1 MAKTHKLHLYLNTR
15 YVGELIQSTAGAMS
29 FKYSKQW
36 IESFP
41 DYGISLSL
49 PVQETEYKGDEVF
62 SYFDNLLPD
71 NSEVRKIVAEKTQ
84 AKSSRTFDLLA
95 SVGRDCVGGLRFLSE
110 KIEIIELENIEG
122 EEVSDIK
129 IAELLGKLKS
139 FPLGME
145 NKEFR
150 LSIAG
155 AQEKTALLKY
165 KNKWH
170 IPLGTTP
177 TTHIFKPPMGQLQ
190 NGIDLKTSVE
200 NEWLCLKLCEFFG
213 LDVAIAEIETFEN
226 KKCLSV
232 ERFDRIWI
240 EDKKLARIAQED
252 LCQVLKYP
260 SGKKYESD
268 GGPGIKEIMDYLDAS
283 LNREKDKSDFFK
295 AQIIFWLMGATDGHA
310 KNYSV
315 FLRPEGFFL
324 TPFYDI
330 MSMYPALET
339 KKVNLREMKLSFKV
353 GKSRYDRLDKIKLRH
368 FYETASNCNFSINEV
383 DRILKDLVSKK
394 EEDFKALI
402 VLPDDFPEDVYNSIV
417 KSTFKN
423 IEKLKL
429 NSI

>member
-110 KIEIIELENIEG
+110 KIEISELENIEG

-226 KKCLSV
+226 K
-232 ERFDRIWI
+232 
-240 EDKKLARIAQED
+240 
-252 LCQVLKYP
+252 
-260 SGKKYESD
+260 
-268 GGPGIKEIMDYLDAS
+268 
-283 LNREKDKSDFFK
+283 
-295 AQIIFWLMGATDGHA
+295 
-310 KNYSV
+310 
-315 FLRPEGFFL
+315 
-324 TPFYDI
+324 
-330 MSMYPALET
+330 
-339 KKVNLREMKLSFKV
+339 
-353 GKSRYDRLDKIKLRH
+353 
-368 FYETASNCNFSINEV
+368 
-383 DRILKDLVSKK
+383 
-394 EEDFKALI
+394 
-402 VLPDDFPEDVYNSIV
+402 
-417 KSTFKN
+417 
-423 IEKLKL
+423 
-429 NSI
+429 